1 MNRNK
6 FYWLLRRELWESRS
20 VWMAPAI
27 CGAIIVLAALWAAFG
42 TGNITLQGLGPEEYA
57 KVHELTPAKLDA
69 VASYSVGLIAV
80 PFFVMVLFTQF
91 FYALDALYSERRDR
105 SVLFWKSLPI
115 SDTETVLSKLVIAGL
130 VMPLAAAAAA
140 LATQLILAMIA
151 SAKLA
156 GLGLLQGHL
165 WTASLWGGDVAV
177 MVYLLVASALW
188 YLPLLGWCLLV
199 SAWAPRSPV
208 MYATLAPLALG
219 LAEFIAFRSHHVLGA
234 IGSRVGNMELLARS
248 FGGRHQGA
256 GFGVDI
262 DESHLEVPRRLF
274 DAVDPTAVFSTPTLW
289 VGVVLGIGLVTAAV
303 YMRRRAG
310 EVA

>member
-1 MNRNK
+1 MNQTK
-6 FYWLLRRELWESRS
+6 VYWLLRRELWESRS
-20 VWMAPAI
+20 IWMAPAI

-42 TGNITLQGLGPEEYA
+42 TGNVTLEGLGPHEYA
-57 KVHELTPAKLDA
+57 KLHELTPEKLDA
-69 VASYSVGLIAV
+69 VASYGVGLIAV

-105 SVLFWKSLPI
+105 SVLFWKSLPV
-115 SDTETVLSKLVIAGL
+115 SDTETVLSKLAIAGL

-140 LATQLILAMIA
+140 LATQLILVVIA
-151 SAKLA
+151 SAKFA
-156 GLGLLQGHL
+156 GLGILQGHL
-165 WTASLWGGDVAV
+165 WTASLWGGDLVV
-177 MVYLLVASALW
+177 MAYVVLASALW
-188 YLPLLGWCLLV
+188 YLPLLGWCLVV

-219 LAEFIAFRSHHVLGA
+219 LAEFIAFRSHFVLRA

-262 DESHLEVPRRLF
+262 DESHIEVPRRLI
-274 DAVDPTAVFSTPTLW
+274 DAIDPSAVFTTPTMW
-289 VGVVLGIGLVTAAV
+289 VGVAVGVGLVAGAI